1 MKRKLLILFACF
13 IGIKVAA
20 QVDVMHYKMMY
31 DTIVTTL
38 NMDKAYVSDSLW
50 EFEYRQ
56 LQSCKVISRDSCRVL
71 EERRLKEKM
80 SLGNHSDEPYKYL
93 EREAEYSDLL
103 HSNFV
108 TIAASVNTWNDL
120 ICLSSHEPDI
130 IFFSSSYKSYVCA
143 DVYVHVF
150 TRCSYTSQ
158 YDVPIWGYREDW
170 YTFLFEVKENSVSL
184 LNYSQVQ
191 GL

>member
-31 DTIVTTL
+31 DTIVATL
-38 NMDKAYVSDSLW
+38 NMDKAYVSDILW
-50 EFEYRQ
+50 EFEYCQ
-56 LQSCKVISRDSCRVL
+56 LRSCKVISDDSCRTLETRHL
-71 EERRLKEKM
+71 EEKISR
-80 SLGNHSDEPYKYL
+80 GNHSNDPYKYF

-108 TIAASVNTWNDL
+108 TIAASVNTWDNL
-120 ICLSSHEPDI
+120 LCLSSQKPDI

-143 DVYVHVF
+143 DVYVHVS

-158 YDVPIWGYREDW
+158 YDVPIWSYREDW

-184 LNYSQVQ
+184 LKYSQVQ